1 MQGSIS
7 RQASPNP
14 ERDRLLPTTSGP
26 GSADTNPNKD
36 LSETMAGK
44 DEPRDRF
51 GFALIVVSDYKMLLQ
66 QI

>member
-1 MQGSIS
+1 MPGSIS

-14 ERDRLLPTTSGP
+14 ERDRLLPTSSGP

-51 GFALIVVSDYKMLLQ
+51 GFALIVVSKIGKLVQ